1 MHVVH
6 ACRRA
11 VYVALL
17 LFARDGIQRVVA
29 PPAPV
34 GRPAGKQN
42 RVGAGK
48 PGPPSQADK
57 RRKIMEKKRHD
68 SQWKRWSGGRGLE
81 EQSRVTPPGATAVL
95 GLALCQAL
103 LRRWVLSGGT
113 STAVRA
119 GTRCESEPSNDT
131 TTSSCHLQVIFALC
145 QRVDAA
151 SKSIRSPRGPSGCS
165 VASVTAS
172 GMMLTRGGAS
182 RSRWTISLRQ

>member
-1 MHVVH
+1 MLSTP
-6 ACRRA
+6 A
-11 VYVALL
+11 VGRSLWRCCYSPGMELSVWSLL
-17 LFARDGIQRVVA
+17 LPLSEGRQGSSIERVRASQDLHPRPTRDARSWRRNGMI
-29 PPAPV
+29 
-34 GRPAGKQN
+34 AGGN
-42 RVGAGK
+42 
-48 PGPPSQADK
+48 
-57 RRKIMEKKRHD
+57 
-68 SQWKRWSGGRGLE
+68 GGRGLE